1 MLVANRWVALHR
13 YPWRYCPPACSCNRT
28 RLDLLPLSSALLPCS
43 ERDLMAMQQPK
54 LEVSAEKQAASAAA
68 AVTASTTAVTGSG
81 VSATAR
87 PQIPLGMGGQAW
99 VGQQP
104 RADGPRIAFI
114 VTTSDSLQQ
123 IRVWVNYHR
132 SIGVSTFYIFADGQV
147 GAGSTVLGL
156 ELRACVGCMHD
167 FCIPCCR
174 PDAPLLLSLQAARPD
189 NVAALRA
196 TPGVTVVLRDAELRK
211 RHENSR
217 RVLSASR
224 SRSQLDRRSPLC
236 CPANKGVRHEAR
248 VDHCLYV
255 MFACTPLCCRIWK
268 ESWLSAFFHK
278 PCNHELFVL
287 QSLNMEGGCCFVP
300 LFVVCCSPC
309 FAARPRLTLEALTKV
324 SLALISV
331 NSALCP
337 RADTRADPAHL
348 RCLCSAVGIE
358 MAQRDGIDW
367 LLHVDTDELIYP
379 SDYHAATHNSRP
391 WSLRW
396 LQVLKPPHVANLAGW
411 RAARPWCANQLTL
424 TSAAGACFRS
434 SLPGV
439 ASLAWEGTALAV
451 PVSANCPLPRSLAVL
466 CRRCSAP
473 CRTMLTPWSSPIMRA
488 CLSGRMSQTLSWRFR
503 SSRRTMHMWC
513 RVRRGLLR
521 PSAVHGQWRTLR

>member
-1 MLVANRWVALHR
+1 
-13 YPWRYCPPACSCNRT
+13 
-28 RLDLLPLSSALLPCS
+28 
-43 ERDLMAMQQPK
+43 MAMQQPK

-87 PQIPLGMGGQAW
+87 PQIPLGMGGQPW

-104 RADGPRIAFI
+104 QADGPRIAFI

-123 IRVWVNYHR
+123 IRVWINYHR

-156 ELRACVGCMHD
+156 VLRACVGCMHY
-167 FCIPCCR
+167 FCRPCCR
-174 PDAPLLLSLQAARPD
+174 PDAPLLLSLQSARPD

-224 SRSQLDRRSPLC
+224 SRSQLDRRPPLC
-236 CPANKGVRHEAR
+236 CPATKGVRHEAR

-309 FAARPRLTLEALTKV
+309 FAARPRLTFEARTKV
-324 SLALISV
+324 SLALVSV

-348 RCLCSAVGIE
+348 RSLCSAVGIE

-379 SDYHAATHNSRP
+379 SGSPAFS
-391 WSLRW
+391 
-396 LQVLKPPHVANLAGW
+396 LQVRMRLPCCHTQQPSMVVAVVAGV
-411 RAARPWCANQLTL
+411 R
-424 TSAAGACFRS
+424 TSAPGKPGRMACCSPLVCKPAHTHVSCRCLLSFFLARCCQPGLGRDGTRCPS
-434 SLPGV
+434 VCKLPSPSLFGRALQEVLGSVPHDVDTLVFPNYESLPEREDV
-439 ASLAWEGTALAV
+439 TDPFLEVSLFKKNYAHVVSGAAGLA
-451 PVSANCPLPRSLAVL
+451 
-466 CRRCSAP
+466 AP
-473 CRTMLTPWSSPIMRA
+473 K
-488 CLSGRMSQTLSWRFR
+488 
-503 SSRRTMHMWC
+503 
-513 RVRRGLLR
+513 
-521 PSAVHGQWRTLR
+521 